1 MHHVKNGD
9 EIYVY
14 ATNNDGKVLERKATV
29 ISRSFGKPF
38 MLVAFPD
45 GQRMAVT
52 SRAGELYRNVMWS
65 SVKQMSV
72 YIELM
77 IETLLK
83 QRAEYQDR
91 IRATNKRI
99 TMIKECGYACGK
111 W

>member
-14 ATNNDGKVLERKATV
+14 GIRSNGEVLERKAHI
-29 ISRSFGKPF
+29 ISRVYGKPL
-38 MLVAFPD
+38 MLVAFAD